1 MAMLA
6 LAGLVASVG
15 LPIVMSPL
23 LTMVTPP
30 LPLGVTSM
38 PTTLRPQPLVQA
50 TPISPLL
57 VTVLVSGAAA
67 QHLNAAQAIGVGGDI
82 ITGCA
87 SEHQIG
93 GVGEGHHRIV
103 LHIEGG
109 FVCPAHLHILFCP
122 RGLMIDR
129 ETARH
134 IRANRRPIQRDAMI
148 RA

>member
-15 LPIVMSPL
+15 LPIVISPL
-23 LTMVTPP
+23 LVMVTPP

-38 PTTLRPQPLVQA
+38 PTTLRPQPLVHEA
-50 TPISPLL
+50 PISP
-57 VTVLVSGAAA
+57 TVGDGGSECAAA

-109 FVCPAHLHILFCP
+109 FVLPRAPAHPVLSPWF
-122 RGLMIDR
+122 D
-129 ETARH
+129 
-134 IRANRRPIQRDAMI
+134 D
-148 RA
+148 